1 MRLSIPDEL
10 FNEEEIK
17 NTPGRYQGFLNE
29 WTKNGEFN
37 FTVFENPGYD
47 QLIILKDIDF
57 SSLCSHHLL
66 PFHGRA
72 HIGYLPGEKICG
84 ISKLARVVDK
94 FASRPQIQE
103 KMTNE
108 IADFLENNLKPR
120 GCIIVIEAGH
130 DCMRIRGVKKPSSCM
145 ITSALTGEFLTNPS
159 LRSEFMELIRR
170 NNG

>member
-1 MRLSIPDEL
+1 MKLELPDNL
-10 FNEEEIK
+10 FNEEEIQ
-17 NTPGRYQGFLNE
+17 NTPTRYQGFLNE
-29 WTKNGEFN
+29 WARNDELK

-57 SSLCSHHLL
+57 SSLCSHHVL

-120 GCIIVIEAGH
+120 GCIVVIEAGH
-130 DCMRIRGVKKPSSCM
+130 DCMRIRGVKKPASCM
-145 ITSALTGEFLTNPS
+145 ITSAVRGEFHRNPS
-159 LRSEFMELIRR
+159 LKDEFLKLIS
-170 NNG
+170 G

>member
-1 MRLSIPDEL
+1 MKLSIPDNL
-10 FNEEEIK
+10 FNEEEIQ
-17 NTPGRYQGFLNE
+17 NTPTRYQGFLNE
-29 WTKNGEFN
+29 WARNDELK
-37 FTVFENPGYD
+37 FTTFENPGYD

-57 SSLCSHHLL
+57 SSLCSHHVL

-72 HIGYLPGEKICG
+72 HVGYLPGEKICG

-120 GCIIVIEAGH
+120 GCIVVIEAGH
-130 DCMRIRGVKKPSSCM
+130 DCMRIRGVKKPASCM
-145 ITSALTGEFLTNPS
+145 ITSAVRGEFHRNPS
-159 LRSEFMELIRR
+159 LKDEFLKLIS
-170 NNG
+170 G

>member
-1 MRLSIPDEL
+1 MKIEIPDEL
-10 FNEEEIK
+10 FNEEEIQ

-29 WTKNGEFN
+29 WEKNDN
-37 FTVFENPGYD
+37 LKFTTFENPGYD

-57 SSLCSHHLL
+57 SSLCSHHVL

-72 HIGYLPGEKICG
+72 HVGYLPGEKICG

-120 GCIIVIEAGH
+120 GCIVVIEAGH
-130 DCMRIRGVKKPSSCM
+130 DCMRIRGVKKPASCM
-145 ITSALTGEFLTNPS
+145 ITSAVRGEFHRNPS
-159 LRSEFMELIRR
+159 LKDEFLKLIS
-170 NNG
+170 G